1 MEVALGWEMIRTWLF
16 DQNATA
22 GEVVI
27 DGGGSSVAAMSNV
40 QTACYK
46 SDMRMTSVDYR
57 RGIIVARAVRY
68 PAGVGKQPV
77 ETAKNLEIET

>member
-27 DGGGSSVAAMSNV
+27 DRGGSSVAAISNV

-57 RGIIVARAVRY
+57 RGIIDARCLGY
-68 PAGVGKQPV
+68 PAEVG
-77 ETAKNLEIET
+77 EIAC